1 MAVTISRLKDYIIT
15 IPSGGLV
22 VRLAYDANDNVEYVG
37 YAPPGSA
44 NGDASWR
51 IIKLTYNSNYDI
63 SSAKYA
69 QGVSTF
75 TNVWS
80 SRSSYGYS

>member
-1 MAVTISRLKDYIIT
+1 MGITLNRLYSEVGKTQYTTLIDYNANNDIEYIGT
-15 IPSGGLV
+15 SSPSSSV
-22 VRLAYDANDNVEYVG
+22 ND
-37 YAPPGSA
+37 S
-44 NGDASWR
+44 SWR

-75 TNVWS
+75 TNVWTT
-80 SRSSYGYS
+80 RSSYSYA